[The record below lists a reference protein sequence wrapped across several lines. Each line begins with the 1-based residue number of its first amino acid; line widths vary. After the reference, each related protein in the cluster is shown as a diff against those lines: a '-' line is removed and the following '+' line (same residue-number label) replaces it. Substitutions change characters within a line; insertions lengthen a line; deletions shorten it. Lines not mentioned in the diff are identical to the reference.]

1 MGHRIYTGGGPA
13 DIRERSISLSAS
25 NESYKEPTKSEVV
38 ASFQKRIG
46 THLGIAQALPPGPE
60 RESHMDL
67 ADLAEEA
74 FREWRNI
81 YNYRGQ

>member
-1 MGHRIYTGGGPA
+1 MGHRIYSGGGQT
-13 DIRERSISLSAS
+13 DIRES
-25 NESYKEPTKSEVV
+25 EPYKEPTKSEVV

-46 THLGIAQALPPGPE
+46 THLGIAHALPPGPE

-81 YNYRGQ
+81 YNYRGR